1 MNKYINVEVA
11 KEYLRHDSFSNPYF
25 RSQACQQAIDVLD
38 TVPASD
44 VVEVVRCREC
54 FYNAG
59 ESRDLCGN
67 PVILCVT
74 AVKHEPDWYCA
85 SGKRKDGGQDE

>member
-1 MNKYINVEVA
+1 MPDYINREAVSLEIGNVPPRERNYRKA
-11 KEYLRHDSFSNPYF
+11 MD
-25 RSQACQQAIDVLD
+25 IVD
-38 TVPASD
+38 TFPAAD
-44 VVEVVRCREC
+44 VVEVVRCRDC

-59 ESRDLCGN
+59 ESRDLWGN

-85 SGKRKDGGQDE
+85 SGKRKDGGKDDGD